1 MIQIRLNSNHDFC
14 AEVWRATASFEV
26 TREECK
32 EEKDKESLLERA
44 QIGKMSVN
52 PRLEFRSKV
61 KRKNSAVKDFKSL
74 TVQGKK
80 CGRTVPYKKEDR

>member
-1 MIQIRLNSNHDFC
+1 MSRNPLYTVYIHKESFESERKKGKCFILIQIRLNSNHDFC
-14 AEVWRATASFEV
+14 AKVWRATASFEV

-52 PRLEFRSKV
+52 PRL
-61 KRKNSAVKDFKSL
+61 
-74 TVQGKK
+74 
-80 CGRTVPYKKEDR
+80 

>member
-1 MIQIRLNSNHDFC
+1 
-14 AEVWRATASFEV
+14 
-26 TREECK
+26 
-32 EEKDKESLLERA
+32 
-44 QIGKMSVN
+44 MSIN